1 MLMESR
7 SFNPAWVSLSSLL
20 DGRSSLGLIVLRAQD
35 LRIVANNRQAELMY
49 GFPPRGLIGL
59 SVLQLTDSPEETQRT
74 VATAINDPSGVTMRK
89 LHRRSDGASLEVNI
103 AFSAF
108 KHEDET
114 YVCKYIQDATVIC
127 ATERLLQ
134 QSLERFRAVAD
145 YTYDWESWLDL
156 DGSLVWVNPA
166 VERCTGYSA
175 DECLAMAGYP
185 LPLIYEADLECFAK
199 LLKGAIAGDSGND
212 VEFRIVTRHGL
223 LKWFAVSWQA
233 LLDLQGHRV
242 GCRMSMRDIGDRKAI
257 SEELQRHTARM
268 EELASARAEKIVEL
282 EQKRLR
288 HEKLAAM
295 GTIAASVAHEINNPI
310 AGIKNAVRLISD
322 RAQLDDN
329 SSHLLR
335 LVRQEIDRVAKL
347 LQQLNQL
354 CRPTLALPTS
364 ISVGQVIKDVIDLVS
379 AQCLP
384 RAVEIQLLQQDP
396 QLLVSMPEHEFRQIV
411 HNLLVNAVDESAEGG
426 RVEVEVCL
434 DPDAQNPTRL
444 RVHVRDWGQGVAPHN
459 LSSIFEPFFTTKVD
473 SKRGGTGLGLAI
485 SMSLANALQGT
496 IHVAEN
502 SPHGAIFTLDLP
514 LPCSNTPLVH

>member
-1 MLMESR
+1 MPMESR
-7 SFNPAWVSLSSLL
+7 SFDPSAVPLDTLL
-20 DGRSSLGLIVLRAQD
+20 NGNSSLGIIVLRARD

-49 GFPPRGLIGL
+49 GFAPRGLVGL
-59 SVLQLTDSPEETQRT
+59 SVLQLTDFPEETKRNI
-74 VATAINDPSGVTMRK
+74 TAAIHDPSGVTMRK
-89 LHRRSDGASLEVNI
+89 RHRRSDGSSLDVNI
-103 AFSAF
+103 AFSVLI
-108 KHEDET
+108 HEHET
-114 YVCKYIQDATVIC
+114 YICKYIQDATVIC
-127 ATERLLQ
+127 ATEQLLQ

-175 DECLAMAGYP
+175 DECLAMVGYP
-185 LPLIYEADLECFAK
+185 LPLICQEDLEYFSK

-212 VEFRIVTRHGL
+212 IEFRIVTRDGL
-223 LKWFAVSWQA
+223 QKWFAVSWQA
-233 LLDLQGHRV
+233 LLDLHGQRV

-268 EELASARAEKIVEL
+268 EELANARAEKIVEL
-282 EQKRLR
+282 EQRRLR

-295 GTIAASVAHEINNPI
+295 GEIAASVAHEINNPM

-322 RAQLDDN
+322 RAKLDDS

-354 CRPTLALPTS
+354 CRPTIALPTS
-364 ISVGQVIKDVIDLVS
+364 ITVGQVIQDIIALVS

-384 RAVEIQLLQQDP
+384 KAVEIRLLQQNP
-396 QLLVSMPEHEFRQIV
+396 QLKVALSEHEFRQII
-411 HNLLVNAVDESAEGG
+411 HNLLVNAVDESTEDGI
-426 RVEVEVCL
+426 VEVEVSL
-434 DPDAQNPTRL
+434 DPDVEKPSRL
-444 RVHVRDWGQGVAPHN
+444 HVHVKDWGKGVAPHN
-459 LSSIFEPFFTTKVD
+459 LSSIFEPFFTTKHD

-496 IHVAEN
+496 IHVATN

-514 LPCSNTPLVH
+514 LPSDNTPLVH